1 MQGLPEMINFG
12 QETGNYWNEKE
23 GLILEILH
31 DRSSYHV
38 IEVKLQY
45 IL

>member
-23 GLILEILH
+23 GLLEILH
-31 DRSSYHV
+31 DLAIMYR
-38 IEVKLQY
+38 EVKLQY
-45 IL
+45 I